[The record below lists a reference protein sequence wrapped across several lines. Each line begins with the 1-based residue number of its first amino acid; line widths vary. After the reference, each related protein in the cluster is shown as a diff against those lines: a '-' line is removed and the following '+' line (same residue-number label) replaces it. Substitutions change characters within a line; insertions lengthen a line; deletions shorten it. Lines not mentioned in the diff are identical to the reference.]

1 MIQKKK
7 LISNKPSDFK
17 SMITEMLITTQNYNP
32 SAYGDV
38 KISDLAKLGLQVN
51 PGSKNHAEEVWTP
64 VERKL
69 AMEQI
74 KEKIQEAISIANDY
88 NLIKTKKTLTEIN
101 NRIGK
106 ALMSESQFTRL
117 ADTDEQESSIRKV
130 EQWVKRVGKRLVG
143 GTPMPEVPAPATVI
157 LDLTYHGS
165 EIYIDIDGGIKLYN
179 ESADTFEAFKSIIE
193 KENK

>member
-1 MIQKKK
+1 MKQNKK
-7 LISNKPSDFK
+7 KPSDFK
-17 SMITEMLITTQNYNP
+17 EMITEMLITTQHYNP

-51 PGSKNHAEEVWTP
+51 PGSKSHAEEVWTP

-74 KEKIQEAISIANDY
+74 KEKIQEAIDIANDY
-88 NLIKTKKTLTEIN
+88 DLIKTKKTLTEIN

-106 ALMSESQFTRL
+106 ALLNESQFTRF
-117 ADTDEQESSIRKV
+117 ADTDEQESAIRKV
-130 EQWVKRVGKRLVG
+130 EQWVKRIGRRLVG
-143 GTPMPEVPAPATVI
+143 GTPMPEVPAPATTI

-165 EIYIDIDGGIKLYN
+165 EIYVEIDGTIKVYGEDAN
-179 ESADTFEAFKSIIE
+179 TFEQFKAIIN
-193 KENK
+193 KEQL